1 MELVYTTSK
10 SAKEMV
16 KLYFARGGKR
26 HHYGFCYW
34 VVFSLWCMLGA
45 CLMGVWA
52 GFAVDYGIDANC
64 ILFGLILIC
73 SLPYLHCLGEVL
85 HFMRAYR
92 RRKNNRIEYRLT
104 DSEFAFVSGERRYS
118 APWSK
123 VAKNFKVDKNAIY
136 LYGGKDMP
144 FEAKFIPNWR
154 GRGAERK
161 EIVAILK
168 KAGLKAFPAYTI
180 SCFVALFLS
189 IPMYC
194 LYFNAGGIEW
204 GEYDVPERG
213 ELRVEMQEVPDEDNA
228 LEALWALTNVCTL
241 ASSED
246 SAHSNEWNF
255 VEDYAWSYPI
265 AVDGKAHESNMV
277 LRTEKESRNRAR
289 KIVDDN
295 KAFFDGFHA
304 AMSRKGFFDKERAAW
319 GHALKTED
327 DGNGGT
333 LYKSYEFAYS
343 RILDFGR
350 LVELKAQVDLENGD
364 LEAAKSAIE
373 DLHALGEKLSGN
385 ANTIF
390 ECKVGGYVLRMS
402 YAKMCEAVAMGKI
415 SDEMVDRF
423 SQILDEDFARLPE
436 YREKAARRRLAHIC
450 AQLVE
455 IIRDADDSDR
465 INCQFDAVL
474 LGEGRCGKGGSAFRF
489 PGEFSYDLHRRKT
502 MSRIA
507 EIFRAATSGGELPK
521 KELPKKSIETVAR
534 HMLPNGIGDL
544 MISRILDYAVHMV
557 GKCPSCGDDSGFK
570 TAEFRR
576 LRARLVLAAAKWR
589 KEHNGENTPSLEAL
603 VPEYIAAVPDDPWDK
618 AGGPVKYDAAL
629 GVVWSVGEKGDYD
642 YRKVAKQ
649 LAENESPLSEDV
661 KDAVSKNAFRLDAQ
675 PILFPGNA
683 DGAKAVQ

>member
-1 MELVYTTSK
+1 MELVYTTEK
-10 SAKEMV
+10 SAKEMA
-16 KLYFARGGKR
+16 KLHLARGGED
-26 HHYGFCYW
+26 HHYGFWYW
-34 VVFSLWCMLGA
+34 VASSLFILLLACSMGA
-45 CLMGVWA
+45 WA
-52 GFAVDYGIDANC
+52 GFAVDYCIDTGY
-64 ILFGLILIC
+64 ILSGLLLIY
-73 SLPYLHCLGEVL
+73 SLSFLPSLGSL
-85 HFMRAYR
+85 IRFMKAYR

-104 DSEFAFVSGERRYS
+104 DTEFAFVSGERRYS

-123 VAKNFKVDKNAIY
+123 VAKKFKVGKNAIY

-144 FEAKFIPNWR
+144 FEAKFIPDWR

-161 EIVAILK
+161 EIVAMLK
-168 KAGLKAFPAYTI
+168 KAGLKSFPFHTI
-180 SCFVALFLS
+180 SFSLGPFLVL
-189 IPMYC
+189 PFAC
-194 LYFNAGGIEW
+194 LYFYTGGIEW
-204 GEYDVPERG
+204 GEYDVPEKG
-213 ELRVEMQEVPDEDNA
+213 ELRVEMREVPDEDNA

-255 VEDYAWSYPI
+255 VEDYTWSYPI
-265 AVDGKAHESNMV
+265 AVDGKAHESNIV

-343 RILDFGR
+343 RILDFGW

-390 ECKVGGYVLRMS
+390 ECKDGGYVLRMS

-534 HMLPNGIGDL
+534 LMLPNGTGD
-544 MISRILDYAVHMV
+544 RILDHAVHV
-557 GKCPSCGDDSGFK
+557 VKCPSCRDDSGFK

-589 KEHNGENTPSLEAL
+589 KEHNGENPPSLEAL
-603 VPEYIAAVPDDPWDK
+603 VPEYIAAVPADPWDK

-683 DGAKAVQ
+683 DGAKAVE